1 MKIDFDSKFDGVS
14 GDGAEKITLGLVAF
28 NCLNYVNPSSRE
40 PLPLDQAIA
49 RGNLALR
56 LKKGGQQDVDADE
69 LALIRSTL
77 TTLVYPPFIV
87 AQAAAMVDVP
97 KG

>member
-1 MKIDFDSKFDGVS
+1 MKIDFDQTFEGVT
-14 GDGAEKITLGLVAF
+14 GDGADKLTLGLVVF
-28 NCLNYVNPSSRE
+28 NCLNFVNPNSRE
-40 PLPLDQAIA
+40 ALPLDQAIA
-49 RGNLALR
+49 RGSMALR

-69 LALIRSTL
+69 MSLLRSTL

-97 KG
+97 KS